1 MTIAERV
8 NALIAGG
15 RPAAFCDD
23 CITNELDL
31 SRDTGSHRQF
41 RSAARRVLDMRQDKN
56 GNLSHLTSLWDAQC
70 ALCLWRNAGAQLR

>member
-31 SRDTGSHRQF
+31 SRRQF
-41 RSAARRVLDMRQDKN
+41 AHRVTGILGATDNFVRQ
-56 GNLSHLTSLWDAQC
+56 
-70 ALCLWRNAGAQLR
+70 RGACSTCGKTKTVIYRT